1 MNEREK
7 HELKIA
13 WIKVIFVSMTAMVL
27 LILALPWLA
36 AIPFAVPLL
45 LLAGFVATMI
55 LLKKML
61 DKIAPPDKTPH
72 PDLPRDD
79 RRLD

>member
-13 WIKVIFVSMTAMVL
+13 WVKVIFVSMAVMVFI
-27 LILALPWLA
+27 ILALPWLVEIRF
-36 AIPFAVPLL
+36 AIPIL
-45 LLAGFVATMI
+45 LLAGVVATLV

-61 DKIAPPDKTPH
+61 DRVAPPDKTPH